1 VRELPETEIERAE
14 AGPVTHRHEGLDG
27 TALLDHVRAV
37 HRLDAPDHL
46 SRSTVGGLHDRLHD
60 EADAA
65 GR

>member
-1 VRELPETEIERAE
+1 VRELPETDIERAA
-14 AGPVTHRHEGLDG
+14 AGPVAHTHDGLDG

-46 SRSTVGGLHDRLHD
+46 SRSTVEGLHDRLHD

-65 GR
+65 AR